1 MDSHQQLNH
10 DRASDR
16 TRDNAGNDAKRG
28 IIPPRY
34 GAASGS
40 RGGCAHPRQPQ
51 RHRSHLSSETVT
63 YNPVNVDFSRLTM
76 PERLAQ
82 TNRWQRRY

>member
-1 MDSHQQLNH
+1 MDSHPQLNH

-16 TRDNAGNDAKRG
+16 TYDNAGNNAKRG

-40 RGGCAHPRQPQ
+40 RGGCARSRQPQ
-51 RHRSHLSSETVT
+51 RHRGHVSSETVD
-63 YNPVNVDFSRLTM
+63 YNPVNADFSRLTM
-76 PERLAQ
+76 QERLTQ
-82 TNRWQRRY
+82 TNRWQRR